1 MKKDRTI
8 EEMTKE
14 INDHLDTI
22 DENLSDIDEIVQ
34 ELNYKFG
41 EPDKTIIK
49 DIDDF
54 IYGMTVNG
62 LYTKEIEEFIEYYL
76 KYKNK

>member
-1 MKKDRTI
+1 MKKDKTI

-22 DENLSDIDEIVQ
+22 DENLSDIDEIIQ

-41 EPDKTIIK
+41 ESDETIIK
-49 DIDDF
+49 NVDDF
-54 IYGMTVNG
+54 IYGLSVNG

>member
-1 MKKDRTI
+1 MKKDKTI

-41 EPDKTIIK
+41 EPDQITIK

-54 IYGMTVNG
+54 IYGLTVNG
-62 LYTKEIEEFIEYYL
+62 LYTKEIEEFISYYL

>member
-1 MKKDRTI
+1 MKKDKTI

-41 EPDKTIIK
+41 ELDKITIK

-54 IYGMTVNG
+54 IYGLTVNG
-62 LYTKEIEEFIEYYL
+62 LYTKEIEEFISYYL

>member
-1 MKKDRTI
+1 MKKDKTI

-34 ELNYKFG
+34 ELNYKFC
-41 EPDKTIIK
+41 ESDKTIK

-54 IYGMTVNG
+54 IYGLTVNG
-62 LYTKEIEEFIEYYL
+62 LYTKEIEEFITYYL